1 MDEVGVQLEEDGLTN
16 VVIHGNLDIPPPPCL
31 LLYRLSVKDCRS
43 YIVMCCFVS
52 TFVKLIGNSPKPNK
66 NFVGDL

>member
-16 VVIHGNLDIPPPPCL
+16 VAIQENLDFFFFFL
-31 LLYRLSVKDCRS
+31 LLYRLPVKDCRG
-43 YIVMCCFVS
+43 YIVMCCFFS